1 MIRGIL
7 GLYWGYIRVIV
18 EYSGVIMELEWDACG
33 MLDGLSWFHMYS
45 VPLLRKTL
53 WMSRQRERMG

>member
-1 MIRGIL
+1 
-7 GLYWGYIRVIV
+7 
-18 EYSGVIMELEWDACG
+18 

-53 WMSRQRERMG
+53 WMARQREREQSLEVPLLQSYTVFMEPLCDNPSFTSMM